1 MLSKDTIA
9 ELRARCAGRNNCS
22 IDRST
27 FCALVRESET
37 TAEGPVMALKAL
49 ERAHDIVD
57 PLCVE
62 CKDVR
67 AMLDEWEAKHTGESN
82 GANV

>member
-1 MLSKDTIA
+1 
-9 ELRARCAGRNNCS
+9 
-22 IDRST
+22 
-27 FCALVRESET
+27 
-37 TAEGPVMALKAL
+37 MALKAL